1 MHVIVPVVVEPRW
14 ATTTATTTRGKGTLM
29 ADGKQFSD
37 DMSLAVLQ
45 DMASCGLETTWDRYE
60 AQLPQCGFGKSGLCC
75 RHCNMGPCNVD
86 PFGRGAKTGVCGAD
100 ADTIVARGFVRTIA
114 GGASAHSD
122 HGRAVCELLAAT
134 GRGEAPGYQIKDEK
148 KLRFIARVMGIEA
161 EGKSKEDLAIAVGE
175 MALAEFGKPHGHQLM
190 TTRAPKPRQEIWRR
204 LGILPRSIDR
214 EVVEAMHRTGMGVDQ
229 DYHSLLLHAQRLSLA
244 DGWGGSMLGT
254 ELQDVL
260 FGTPQAILGEINL
273 GVLKA
278 DHVNVI
284 VHGHEPILSEMV
296 ALASQDPELVEEAK
310 RVGAKGIVVAGI
322 CCTANELLIRH
333 GIPVAGHMKMQELA
347 IATGA
352 VDAMVV
358 DVQCIMQGDVA
369 LAAQFHTR
377 CITTSPKARIRGAIH
392 IEFDEHHALDTAKK
406 VVREAIQAYTQRDP
420 SRVKIPQESRPAV
433 VGFSHEFI
441 NYMLGG
447 RFRASYRPLNENI
460 INGRI
465 RGVAGVVGCTQPKV
479 PKGQQPYLEL
489 VKELVA
495 ADVLVVETGCAAL
508 ECGRAGFLLPEFQ
521 EAAGP
526 GLREVCEAVGMPPV
540 LHAGSCV
547 DNSRILIACTEMVHE
562 GGLGDDIS
570 KLPVAGA
577 CFEWMHE
584 KAIAIGQ
591 YFVSSGAFVAFGIT
605 LPVYGSPAVTKYLTE
620 EIEAEVGGKWAF
632 GLSASQMAA
641 AMIDHINAKRAAL
654 GIDKPGERVLY
665 DMEARRQLK
674 F

>member
-1 MHVIVPVVVEPRW
+1 MPEDTKPRD
-14 ATTTATTTRGKGTLM
+14 T
-29 ADGKQFSD
+29 
-37 DMSLAVLQ
+37 MSLAMLKE
-45 DMASCGLETTWDRYE
+45 MASCGLETTWDRYD
-60 AQLPQCGFGKSGLCC
+60 AQLPQCGFGSSGLCC
-75 RHCNMGPCNVD
+75 RHCNMGPCQVN
-86 PFGRGAKTGVCGAD
+86 PFGGEPRTGVCGAD
-100 ADTIVARGFVRTIA
+100 AGTIVARGFLRTIA

-122 HGRAVCELLAAT
+122 HGRAVCELLVAT
-134 GRGEAPGYQIKDEK
+134 GKGEAPGYQVKDEK
-148 KLRFIARVMGIEA
+148 KLKAIAQVMGIET
-161 EGKSKEDLAIAVGE
+161 EGKSKDDLAIAVGE
-175 MALAEFGKPHGHQLM
+175 QGLAEFGKPTGHQLM
-190 TTRAPKPRQEIWRR
+190 ATRAPRARQEIWKK
-204 LGILPRSIDR
+204 LGITPRAIDR
-214 EVVEAMHRTGMGVDQ
+214 EVVEAMHRTSMGVDQ
-229 DYHSLLLHAQRLSLA
+229 DYHSLLLHGQRMALA

-260 FGTPQAILGEINL
+260 FGTPQATLGEINL

-296 ALASQDPELVEEAK
+296 ALAAQDPELIEEARK
-310 RVGAKGIVVAGI
+310 AGAEGIVIAGI

-369 LAAQFHTR
+369 LANKFHTR
-377 CITTSPKARIRGAIH
+377 CITTSPKAHIRGAEH
-392 IEFDEHHALDTAKK
+392 IEFDEHNALETAKRI
-406 VVREAIQAYTQRDP
+406 VREGIQAYAKRDQ
-420 SRVKIPQESRPAV
+420 SRVKIPREKQPAV

-479 PKGQQPYLEL
+479 PRGQQPYLEL

-495 ADVLVVETGCAAL
+495 NDVLVVETGCAAL
-508 ECGRAGFLLPEFQ
+508 ECGRGGFLVPEFQ

-526 GLREVCEAVGMPPV
+526 GLREVCETVGMPPV

-570 KLPVAGA
+570 ALPVAGA

-591 YFVSSGAFVAFGIT
+591 YFVSSGVFTAFGIE

-632 GLSASQMAA
+632 GLSAGEMAA
-641 AMIDHINAKRAAL
+641 AMIDHINSKRAAL
-654 GIDKPGERVLY
+654 GIDKPAERVLY

>member
-1 MHVIVPVVVEPRW
+1 
-14 ATTTATTTRGKGTLM
+14 M
-29 ADGKQFSD
+29 ADETKPRD
-37 DMSLAVLQ
+37 AMSLAVLE

-60 AQLPQCGFGKSGLCC
+60 KQLPMCGFGKSGLCC
-75 RHCNMGPCNVD
+75 RHCNMGPCQVN
-86 PFGRGAKTGVCGAD
+86 PFGGEPKTGVCGAD
-100 ADTIVARGFVRTIA
+100 ADTIVARGFVRVIA

-122 HGRAVCELLAAT
+122 HGRAVCELLVAT
-134 GRGEAPGYQIKDEK
+134 AKGEAPGYQIKDEK
-148 KLRFIARVMGIEA
+148 KLRSIAQVMGIDPT
-161 EGKSKEDLAIAVGE
+161 GKSKEDLAIAVGE
-175 MALAEFGKPHGHQLM
+175 MALGEFGKPHGHQIM
-190 TTRAPKPRQEIWRR
+190 TTRAPQARQEVWKK

-229 DYHSLLLHAQRLSLA
+229 DYHSLLLHGQRVALA

-254 ELQDVL
+254 ELQDIL
-260 FGTPQAILGEINL
+260 FGTPKPVLGEINL

-278 DHVNVI
+278 DKVNVI

-296 ALASQDPELVEEAK
+296 ALASQDPELLREAEA
-310 RVGAKGIVVAGI
+310 VGAKGIVVAGI

-369 LAAQFHTR
+369 LAAKFHTR
-377 CITTSPKARIRGAIH
+377 CITTSPKARIRGATH
-392 IEFDEHHALDTAKK
+392 IEFEEHHALDTAKK
-406 VVREAIQAYTQRDP
+406 IVREAIAAFPKRDAA
-420 SRVKIPQESRPAV
+420 RVRIPNEASPAIA
-433 VGFSHEFI
+433 GFSHEAI
-441 NYMLGG
+441 KYMLGG
-447 RFRASYRPLNENI
+447 SFRASYRPLNENI
-460 INGRI
+460 MNGRI

-479 PKGQQPYLEL
+479 PKGEQPYLEL
-489 VKELVA
+489 VRELIA
-495 ADVLVVETGCAAL
+495 NDVLVVETGCAAL
-508 ECGRAGFLLPEFQ
+508 ECGRSGFLVPEFQ
-521 EAAGP
+521 DAAGP

-591 YFVSSGAFVAFGIT
+591 YFVSSGVFTAFGIT
-605 LPVYGSPAVTKYLTE
+605 LPVYGSPNVVKYLTQD
-620 EIEAEVGGKWAF
+620 IEAETGGKWAF
-632 GLSASQMAA
+632 GLSPSGMAA

-654 GIDKPGERVLY
+654 GIDKPAERVLY

>member
-1 MHVIVPVVVEPRW
+1 
-14 ATTTATTTRGKGTLM
+14 M
-29 ADGKQFSD
+29 ADEKKPSD
-37 DMSLAVLQ
+37 TMSLAMLE
-45 DMASCGLETTWDRYE
+45 DMATCGLETTWDRYE
-60 AQLPQCGFGKSGLCC
+60 SQLPQCGFGRSGLCC
-75 RHCNMGPCNVD
+75 RHCNMGPCQVN
-86 PFGRGAKTGVCGAD
+86 PFGGEPRTGVCGAD
-100 ADTIVARGFVRTIA
+100 ADTIVARGFLRTIA
-114 GGASAHSD
+114 AGTSAHSD
-122 HGRAVCELLAAT
+122 HGRAVCELVIAT
-134 GRGEAPGYQIKDEK
+134 AKGEAPGYEIKDTK
-148 KLRFIARVMGIEA
+148 KLHSIALAMGIDPS
-161 EGKSKEDLAIAVGE
+161 GKSKEDLALAVGE
-175 MALAEFGKPHGHQLM
+175 LALAEFGKPHGHQIM
-190 TTRAPKPRQEIWRR
+190 TQRAPKPRQELWRR
-204 LGILPRSIDR
+204 LGITPRAIDR

-229 DYHSLLLHAQRLSLA
+229 DYHSLLLHGQRVSLA

-254 ELQDVL
+254 ELQDIL
-260 FGTPQAILGEINL
+260 FGTPKPVLGEINL

-278 DHVNVI
+278 DKVNVI

-296 ALASQDPELVEEAK
+296 ALASQDPELLKEAEA
-310 RVGAKGIVVAGI
+310 VGAKGIVVAGI

-369 LAAQFHTR
+369 LAAKFHTR
-377 CITTSPKARIRGAIH
+377 CITTSPKARIRGATH
-392 IEFDEHHALDTAKK
+392 IEFEEHHALDTAKK
-406 VVREAIQAYTQRDP
+406 IVREAIAAFPKRDQA
-420 SRVKIPQESRPAV
+420 RVKIPSEASPAIA
-433 VGFSHEFI
+433 GFSHEAI
-441 NYMLGG
+441 KYMLGG
-447 RFRASYRPLNENI
+447 SFRASYRPLNENI

-465 RGVAGVVGCTQPKV
+465 RGVAGVVGCTQPKIA
-479 PKGQQPYLEL
+479 KGEQPYLEL

-495 ADVLVVETGCAAL
+495 NDVLVVETGCAAL
-508 ECGRAGFLLPEFQ
+508 ECGRSGFLLPEFM

-526 GLREVCEAVGMPPV
+526 GLREVCETVGMPPV

-562 GGLGDDIS
+562 GGLGDDLS
-570 KLPVAGA
+570 ALPVAGA
-577 CFEWMHE
+577 CFEWMNE

-605 LPVYGSPAVTKYLTE
+605 LPVYGSPNVVKYLTQD
-620 EIEAEVGGKWAF
+620 IEAETGGKWAF
-632 GLSASQMAA
+632 GLTPSGMAA
-641 AMIDHINAKRAAL
+641 AMIDHINAKRTAL

>member
-1 MHVIVPVVVEPRW
+1 
-14 ATTTATTTRGKGTLM
+14 M
-29 ADGKQFSD
+29 ADEKRPSD
-37 DMSLAVLQ
+37 TMSLAMLE

-60 AQLPQCGFGKSGLCC
+60 QQLPMCGFGKSGLCC
-75 RHCNMGPCNVD
+75 RHCNMGPCQVN
-86 PFGRGAKTGVCGAD
+86 PFGGEPKTGVCGAD
-100 ADTIVARGFVRTIA
+100 ADTIVARGFLRTIA
-114 GGASAHSD
+114 AGTSAHSD
-122 HGRAVCELLAAT
+122 HGRAVCELVVAAAK
-134 GRGEAPGYQIKDEK
+134 GEAPGYQIKDEK
-148 KLRFIARVMGIEA
+148 KLRFIAKVMGIEA
-161 EGKSKEDLAIAVGE
+161 EGKSKEDLALAVGE
-175 MALAEFGKPHGHQLM
+175 KALGEFGKPHGTQLM
-190 TTRAPKPRQEIWRR
+190 ATRAPRPRQEIWKT
-204 LGILPRSIDR
+204 LGVTPRAIDR

-229 DYHSLLLHAQRLSLA
+229 DYHSLLLHGQRVALA
-244 DGWGGSMLGT
+244 DGWGGSMLAT
-254 ELQDVL
+254 ELQDIL
-260 FGTPQAILGEINL
+260 FGTPQAVLGEINL

-278 DHVNVI
+278 DKVNVI

-296 ALASQDPELVEEAK
+296 ALASQDPEIIKEAEA
-310 RVGAKGIVVAGI
+310 VGAKGIVVAGI
-322 CCTANELLIRH
+322 CCTANELLVRH

-369 LAAQFHTR
+369 LAAKFHTR
-377 CITTSPKARIRGAIH
+377 CITTSPKARIRGATH
-392 IEFDEHHALDTAKK
+392 IEFEEHHALDTAKK
-406 VVREAIQAYTQRDP
+406 IIREAIAAFPKRDAA
-420 SRVKIPQESRPAV
+420 RVKIPQESQPAV

-479 PKGQQPYLEL
+479 AKGEQPYLEL

-495 ADVLVVETGCAAL
+495 NDVLVVETGCAAL
-508 ECGRAGFLLPEFQ
+508 ECGRAGFLQPEFQ
-521 EAAGP
+521 DAAGP
-526 GLREVCEAVGMPPV
+526 GLREVCEAVGIPPV

-570 KLPVAGA
+570 RLPVAGA
-577 CFEWMHE
+577 CFEWMNE

-605 LPVYGSPAVTKYLTE
+605 LPVYGSPNVVKYLTQD
-620 EIEAEVGGKWAF
+620 IEAETGGKWAF
-632 GLSASQMAA
+632 GLSASGMAA

-654 GIDKPGERVLY
+654 GINKQGERVLY